1 MPPPSVSRAEELL
14 FPRRKER
21 TEERRKERSHH
32 DVRDEVFD
40 RLTLL
45 AVSRLVTQGQ
55 FQEVDY
61 SISTGKEANVFR
73 VSGRSGFGALKIYR
87 ISNAV
92 FRRFPPWALE
102 DLRRTVGPGS
112 FGRLVFAWA
121 HREFTAMKA
130 CELARVPV
138 PRPRIQWRN
147 LLLMDLVGSPQGV
160 PAPPLVHTPLPEP
173 RPFLE
178 ELVAAVRRMTEKA
191 RLVHG
196 DLSPYNVLVNE
207 GHPVLIDLGQTI
219 SVDHPQAPE
228 LLKRDALNFAR
239 FFRRAGLPV
248 EGDDLF
254 RRMGGDRWP

>member
-1 MPPPSVSRAEELL
+1 VPPPSVSRAEELL

-130 CELARVPV
+130 CELAAVPV

-160 PAPPLVHTPLPEP
+160 PAPPLVHTPLPDP